1 MRRKKMTPE
10 EREKMMAALQIPP
23 ESTIPDRL
31 VKVIQYTSL
40 SYRGLLEKWLHQE
53 EVSIEAA
60 KLAEEEISRRAEE
73 RIAALEKKVL
83 RLEGKT
89 VRAEYPEKAQDRR
102 MLVSQAL
109 SLRKA
114 GKTYK
119 QIAELF
125 NEEKAP
131 TVSGRGKWSP
141 AMVIHLLG
149 NKKKQTREE
158 SA

>member
-1 MRRKKMTPE
+1 ME
-10 EREKMMAALQIPP
+10 ER
-23 ESTIPDRL
+23 
-31 VKVIQYTSL
+31 
-40 SYRGLLEKWLHQE
+40 
-53 EVSIEAA
+53 VS
-60 KLAEEEISRRAEE
+60 
-73 RIAALEKKVL
+73 ALEKKVI

-89 VRAEYPEKAQDRR
+89 VRAEYPEKAQDKK
-102 MLVSQAL
+102 MLISQVL

-141 AMVIHLLG
+141 SMVINLLG
-149 NKKKQTREE
+149 NKKKQVEGE